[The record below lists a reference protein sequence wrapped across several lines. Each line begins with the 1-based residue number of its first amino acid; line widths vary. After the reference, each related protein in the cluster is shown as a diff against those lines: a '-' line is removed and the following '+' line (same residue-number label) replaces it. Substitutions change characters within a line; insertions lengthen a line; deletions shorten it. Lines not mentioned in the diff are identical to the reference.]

1 MQDLRFTD
9 DKVKDT
15 VDALS
20 RRTQGKP
27 DDQTIQNMHSHPGG
41 NVDLRNAT
49 LSFANLQFEVPGVTA
64 AVKGSY
70 GLHDGQINFTGDVK
84 LQAQV
89 SQTMTGASAHC

>member
-1 MQDLRFTD
+1 
-9 DKVKDT
+9 
-15 VDALS
+15 
-20 RRTQGKP
+20 
-27 DDQTIQNMHSHPGG
+27 
-41 NVDLRNAT
+41 

-89 SQTMTGASAHC
+89 SLTMTGAKRALLKPVDPLFAKHNAGTYLPVNITGQKDKPQIKLDLKKVF